1 MTRDNRAIEKLNE
14 EFFAIV
20 GLEKVFLTFL
30 NDALPVNNLEA
41 FESRKDHH
49 ILCIDDGIL
58 KDVDVLLT
66 EIGHSFG
73 NVDIDVFIKVN
84 FLAIRVK
91 EVIFVLVWNSR
102 IIKELIFFDLNLKG
116 DISHILFFDLV
127 DAPGHNFLLCSAFIF
142 LKFF

>member
-20 GLEKVFLTFL
+20 GLKKVFLTFL
-30 NDALPVNNLEA
+30 NDALPVNDLEA

-91 EVIFVLVWNSR
+91 EMIFVLV
-102 IIKELIFFDLNLKG
+102 
-116 DISHILFFDLV
+116 
-127 DAPGHNFLLCSAFIF
+127 
-142 LKFF
+142 